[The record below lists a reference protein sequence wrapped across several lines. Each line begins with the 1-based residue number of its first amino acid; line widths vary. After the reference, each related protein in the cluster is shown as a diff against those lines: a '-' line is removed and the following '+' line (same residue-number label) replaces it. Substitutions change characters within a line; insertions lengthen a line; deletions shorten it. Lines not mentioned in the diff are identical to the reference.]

1 MWNCRDLICFLCAE
15 QLLLLFSSKVEADW
29 LLCFIKHL
37 FYRQKEHILHFPN
50 FWAKEELIG
59 SYGYFFFLS
68 WLKNLPRNQR
78 FSLPEPHDAQAEG
91 RAHGERQMSLPLT
104 LCTAECWDLVLLMWS
119 GKASFTMDKEC
130 IVVTPGQG

>member
-15 QLLLLFSSKVEADW
+15 QLLLLFLSKVEADW

-37 FYRQKEHILHFPN
+37 FSRQKEHILHYPN
-50 FWAKEELIG
+50 FQAKEELIG
-59 SYGYFFFLS
+59 SYGYFFFFFFLS

-91 RAHGERQMSLPLT
+91 RARGGEADVT
-104 LCTAECWDLVLLMWS
+104 
-119 GKASFTMDKEC
+119 
-130 IVVTPGQG
+130 TPGVVHSRVLRPGTSYVVCKSFLHYG